1 MMPPLAK
8 SIFLIKSAVQ
18 YSEYITIVQLILLLP
33 KNLWLNKIFLIR
45 KSQNR
50 RNLSLFIA
58 WLVIIPFVQE
68 YHIKT
73 YY

>member
-1 MMPPLAK
+1 MMPPLDK
-8 SIFLIKSAVQ
+8 INFFNKICCTVSI
-18 YSEYITIVQLILLLP
+18 TMVQLILLLP
-33 KNLWLNKIFLIR
+33 KILWLNKIFLILN
-45 KSQNR
+45 SQNH
-50 RNLSLFIA
+50 RNLSLFNV